1 MGYLHTTN
9 TEMKDHIVLREIVNL
24 EQIWKKMSL
33 AQTWQQLNAVG
44 SGVEQRE
51 WGYGDV
57 GVICTAVTAQTMYMD
72 PQAIN

>member
-1 MGYLHTTN
+1 
-9 TEMKDHIVLREIVNL
+9 MKVHIVLREIVNL

-44 SGVEQRE
+44 SGAEQRE

-57 GVICTAVTAQTMYMD
+57 GVIGTAVTAETMYMD

>member
-1 MGYLHTTN
+1 M
-9 TEMKDHIVLREIVNL
+9 
-24 EQIWKKMSL
+24 KKMSL

-57 GVICTAVTAQTMYMD
+57 AVISTAVRAETMYMD